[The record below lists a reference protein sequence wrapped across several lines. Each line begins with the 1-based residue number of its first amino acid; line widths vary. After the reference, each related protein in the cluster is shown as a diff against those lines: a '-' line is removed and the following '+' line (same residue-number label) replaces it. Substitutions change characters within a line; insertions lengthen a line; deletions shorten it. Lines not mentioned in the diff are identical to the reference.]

1 MMQQNQLLLET
12 DFLNSQPFKVADDIL
27 FRKVENE
34 AVLLHID
41 TGMYYSLN
49 ETSILF
55 WEALCTQQPL
65 GCVIDKITA
74 EYEVEYAQVFSDLQ
88 AFLQNLLNYGLISQA
103 SN

>member
-1 MMQQNQLLLET
+1 MQQNQLLLEA
-12 DFLNSQPFKVADDIL
+12 DFINSQRFKVADDIL

-34 AVLLHID
+34 AVLLHIA

-65 GCVIDKITA
+65 GCAIEKITA
-74 EYEVEYAQVFSDLQ
+74 EYEVEDSQVLSDLR
-88 AFLQNLLNYGLISQA
+88 AFLQNLLNYGLISQ
-103 SN
+103 SSD

>member
-1 MMQQNQLLLET
+1 MQQNQLLLEA
-12 DFLNSQPFKVADDIL
+12 DFLNSQHFKVADDIL

-34 AVLLHID
+34 AVLLHIA

-65 GCVIDKITA
+65 GSAIEKITT
-74 EYEVEYAQVFSDLQ
+74 EYEVEDSQVLSDLR
-88 AFLQNLLNYGLISQA
+88 AFLQNLLNYGLISQ
-103 SN
+103 SSD